1 MTIKERL
8 IVIETKQKNLER
20 LIYGIYILL
29 AANFGVNLI

>member
-29 AANFGVNLI
+29 AANFGGNLI